1 MPSKEFVI
9 DETRRIKEKTVID
22 SSCIRALLSLPE
34 LAAIEAAIARQPSTK
49 DLDLLGWGDTY
60 SPETPEEEGFLNVKD
75 ENLRPV
81 HITTVPLSGGRKEI
95 NKISAK
101 ARKEV
106 QKFVPMPCATVFVM
120 QKVTLFGA
128 YLLSLG
134 YLQYHT
140 TIRFEEE
147 GVKVPLHF
155 WSTGGEGDIVLPK
168 LKISNLAQYQAVVKY
183 GWL

>member
-1 MPSKEFVI
+1 M
-9 DETRRIKEKTVID
+9 
-22 SSCIRALLSLPE
+22 SCIRNLLSLPE
-34 LAAIEAAIARQPSTK
+34 LAAIEAAIARELSTK

-60 SPETPEEEGFLNVKD
+60 SSESPDEEGFLNVKD
-75 ENLRPV
+75 EDLRPI
-81 HITTVPLSGGRKEI
+81 HITTVPLSGGRKAI

-106 QKFVPMPCATVFVM
+106 QKYVPMPAASPFIM
-120 QKVTLFGA
+120 GKVTLFGA

-134 YLQYHT
+134 YVQYHT

-155 WSTGGEGDIVLPK
+155 WSKDGEEIILPK
-168 LKISNLAQYQAVVKY
+168 LKISSLAQYQAVIKY
-183 GWL
+183 GWV